1 MDDDEEWN
9 AAFEQALAAVERNG
23 KDSSCSSP
31 SDAHNEEWNEDLEA
45 ELRRLEDTLLQRGHG
60 RAAVASATGN
70 ASDYDEAMEREL
82 QALENAHVVKE

>member
-23 KDSSCSSP
+23 KDSSCSP

-60 RAAVASATGN
+60 RAAVASAMGN
-70 ASDYDEAMEREL
+70 ASDYDEAVEREL